1 MGLLLLVHHHQIA
14 RQDARVQHGLTPHTQ
29 SKVLAVLA
37 AGVEGQIILD
47 ALLGQDR
54 RTRGHRAHDGHPSH
68 RRLRL
73 LHLHRSGGLCRTH
86 QRDGPTLA
94 ARPLDDPALL
104 HVFQMKVHRRRG
116 LQSHRRADLTDGG
129 GKPFLSQHLNDV
141 VINFLLH
148 FRHFCHK
155 LLLPRASIYG

>member
-1 MGLLLLVHHHQIA
+1 MGQ
-14 RQDARVQHGLTPHTQ
+14 G
-29 SKVLAVLA
+29 
-37 AGVEGQIILD
+37 
-47 ALLGQDR
+47 
-54 RTRGHRAHDGHPSH
+54 
-68 RRLRL
+68 
-73 LHLHRSGGLCRTH
+73 
-86 QRDGPTLA
+86 DGPSFSGADLNDTGIRQL
-94 ARPLDDPALL
+94 
-104 HVFQMKVHRRRG
+104 FQMEVDGGGG